1 MAGRRRPHHL
11 LLLLLPPLLLLG
23 HDLLV
28 LLLEHQLL
36 LVMHVLL
43 QLLVRVMGSLHGLG
57 RRMRGAGR
65 PNGPGGGTTSLL
77 LLMGARAPRECSS
90 LVGRH
95 AEQGVAVRLDR
106 LHRLLEDIPVRVI
119 AAAAAAACRRPPGL
133 IHGVE
138 QRLRKEELR
147 LLLSGGDGGARPD
160 LPGRSGCSGR
170 TLPGVLGR
178 TGGDEGGGARGGE
191 PAARPVRHDRLLL
204 PREALLLVPKR

>member
-11 LLLLLPPLLLLG
+11 LLLLLG

-36 LVMHVLL
+36 LVVHVLL

-77 LLMGARAPRECSS
+77 LLLGACPPRECSS
-90 LVGRH
+90 LMGRH
-95 AEQGVAVRLDR
+95 AEQGVAVRLHR

-119 AAAAAAACRRPPGL
+119 ATAATCRRRAPGI

-138 QRLRKEELR
+138 QRLRKEEFR
-147 LLLSGGDGGARPD
+147 LLLSGGDGGAGPD
-160 LPGRSGCSGR
+160 LPGRCGCSGR

-191 PAARPVRHDRLLL
+191 PAARTVRHDRLLL
-204 PREALLLVPKR
+204 LLRKPLLLVPER

>member
-11 LLLLLPPLLLLG
+11 LLLLLG

-36 LVMHVLL
+36 LVVHVLL
-43 QLLVRVMGSLHGLG
+43 QLLVREMWSLHGLG
-57 RRMRGAGR
+57 RMMRGAGG

-77 LLMGARAPRECSS
+77 LLGARTPRECSS
-90 LVGRH
+90 LMGRH
-95 AEQGVAVRLDR
+95 AEQGVAVRLHR

-160 LPGRSGCSGR
+160 LPGRCSCCGR
-170 TLPGVLGR
+170 TLPSVL
-178 TGGDEGGGARGGE
+178 
-191 PAARPVRHDRLLL
+191 
-204 PREALLLVPKR
+204 